1 MIVLSYLEN
10 KDDLAEDDKR
20 ITKTINDIFKRAQKK
35 MTNAIRNA
43 MFENNHQVFNT
54 YRQEYSEA
62 ISKLDKEREN
72 KKKGKRNKVSRK
84 D

>member
-1 MIVLSYLEN
+1 
-10 KDDLAEDDKR
+10 
-20 ITKTINDIFKRAQKK
+20 